1 MNTKVVVF
9 GLSTEGY
16 DLACKIALNGGD
28 VHIID
33 ESTPSAI
40 IIKPDTVKS
49 YPNIKLLKDDEPLLS
64 MVPIE
69 VAISKAQYLFF
80 APRLRKTGQDSKT
93 ELNSKFKDAVS
104 KIKKGSSVVYCLGT
118 GFGGN
123 SENILLLEHVT
134 GLKTG
139 KNVSYFYHPLNKL
152 EEIPSFIGSYNGEA
166 DEKLVKL
173 LSLGKTTKFVAI
185 KTSEHLHAINT
196 LKHFSETTCILEVCK
211 FAKDKI
217 TKSDLNLNDLNEI
230 YLDNIVDSLFDLR
243 SLGNS
248 FEGAS
253 SMMYLINGS
262 LKGVD
267 GYIKKLIDEIRLIL
281 KKKEL
286 KASRTKIVLFWS
298 LDTYE
303 MKGEKHEKLDEL
315 ETKLKDYISDVE
327 SIQDYKNIF
336 QNDKT
341 TIIVACS
348 KSDYNSISKL
358 KSNDQVIIIKANPL
372 CEIYTQK

>member
-28 VHIID
+28 VQIID

-40 IIKPDTVKS
+40 IIKPDIVKS
-49 YPNIKLLKDDEPLLS
+49 YPNIQLLKDDEPLLS
-64 MVPIE
+64 MVPID

-80 APRLRKTGQDSKT
+80 APRLRKTGQDIKT

-104 KIKKGSSVVYCLGT
+104 KIKKGCSVVYCLGT

-123 SENILLLEHVT
+123 SENTLLLEHVT

-139 KNVSYFYHPLNKL
+139 KNVSYFYYPLNKL
-152 EEIPSFIGSYNGEA
+152 EEIPSFIGSYNGET
-166 DEKLVKL
+166 DEKIVEL
-173 LSLGKTTKFVAI
+173 LSLGKTTKFVPI

-211 FAKDKI
+211 FAKDI
-217 TKSDLNLNDLNEI
+217 NTKSDLNLNDLNEI
-230 YLDNIVDSLFDLR
+230 YLDKMVDSLFDLR

-253 SMMYLINGS
+253 SLTYLINGS

-267 GYIKKLIDEIRLIL
+267 GYIKKLIDEIRLVL
-281 KKKEL
+281 KRNEL
-286 KASRTKIVLFWS
+286 KASRTKILLLWS
-298 LDTYE
+298 LDKYE
-303 MKGEKHEKLDEL
+303 MKGEKHEKLEEL
-315 ETKLKDYISDVE
+315 ITKLKDYIGDVE
-327 SIQDYKNIF
+327 SIESSFDIF
-336 QNDKT
+336 QDEKT

-348 KSDYNSISKL
+348 KSDFDYVSKI
-358 KSNDQVIIIKANPL
+358 KKDQEFIIIKANPL
-372 CEIYTQK
+372 CQVVH